1 MNNININQI
10 NERLTEQ
17 YGVEI
22 QSSGSSN
29 VIDVR
34 PVDIQRGSG
43 FVVRSTLGWRNVTV
57 ELVADNFAGN
67 LIRIMG
73 EADGQKKILFN
84 SIASTT
90 VTSNT
95 ELIMRVNGNN
105 VNPLDSVTWPVNWT
119 QFDLKLTR
127 MPVVSEE
134 LSPLELQELIE
145 ELTGKL
151 FGMVICL
158 IPMEETAIDET
169 SQGLPEGA
177 ISQIEVNRYERS
189 ALNREACIMIHGCTC
204 KVCGF
209 DFRKVY
215 GELGQGYIHVH
226 HVTPV
231 SQLGPNYIVDPSKDL
246 VPVCPNCHAMLHR
259 RNPPLTVDELKKLV
273 SSKSEFYY

>member
-1 MNNININQI
+1 MNKFNITQI

-22 QSSGSSN
+22 QSSCSSN
-29 VIDVR
+29 IIDVR
-34 PVDIQRGSG
+34 PIDIQRGSG
-43 FVVRSTLGWRNVTV
+43 FVIRSTLGWRNVNV

-73 EADGQKKILFN
+73 DADGQKKILF
-84 SIASTT
+84 SGIASTI
-90 VTSNT
+90 VSSST
-95 ELIMRVNGNN
+95 ELIMRVNGNKA
-105 VNPLDSVTWPVNWT
+105 NPLDPVSWPLNWN
-119 QFDLKLTR
+119 QLDLKLTR

-134 LSPLELQELIE
+134 LSSLELQELIV

-151 FGMVICL
+151 FGMVLCL
-158 IPMEETAIDET
+158 IPMEETVIDET
-169 SQGLPEGA
+169 SLGLPEGA
-177 ISQIEVNRYERS
+177 ISQVEVNRYERS
-189 ALNREACIMIHGCTC
+189 ALNREACIMIHGCVC

-231 SQLGPNYIVDPSKDL
+231 SQLGPSYIVDPSKDL
-246 VPVCPNCHAMLHR
+246 IPVCPNCHVMLHR
-259 RNPPLTVDELKKLV
+259 RNPPLTVDELKSIVRKDL
-273 SSKSEFYY
+273 KFTY